1 MPCNATGVVSLLLPL
16 LLQESVRR
24 QLKRGLELAKMNR
37 MVTDTG
43 IGLMSELRATDTSED
58 AARKRYR
65 CAVPATCRPLDAP
78 IHTQPP
84 VAIPLTSM
92 RDSLCSFGLQRL

>member
-1 MPCNATGVVSLLLPL
+1 MCLIFAAV
-16 LLQESVRR
+16 LQESVRR

-65 CAVPATCRPLDAP
+65 CAMPAAVGWRTHPACEPAVHQHAACVTACVTAP
-78 IHTQPP
+78 RSLPP
-84 VAIPLTSM
+84 Y
-92 RDSLCSFGLQRL
+92 